1 MSVKPLTSSANQ
13 FAQRIDQTIDVLG
26 QGIAWMTIAMVVVMA
41 AVVILRFVF
50 DIGWVW
56 LQESVNYLHAYVF
69 MLGAAYTLRHDG
81 HVRVDV
87 FYRQMSTKRQAL
99 VDLLGTLFLLI
110 PVCGFIFYASW
121 TPTLAAWSALEG
133 SQRTGGLDFAYVL
146 RSTMLLM
153 PALLILQGL
162 AISIQKTL
170 IILDT
175 SNNHSDSQSDHGGS
189 SNG

>member
-1 MSVKPLTSSANQ
+1 MPARSLTNVANQ
-13 FAQRIDQTIDVLG
+13 FAQRIDQVINVLG
-26 QGIAWMTIAMVVVMA
+26 QGIAWMTITMVLVMA
-41 AVVILRFVF
+41 VVVILRFVF

-87 FYRQMSTKRQAL
+87 FYRQMSAKRKAL

-110 PVCGFIFYASW
+110 PVCGFILYASW

-133 SQRTGGLDFAYVL
+133 SQRTGGLDLAYVL
-146 RSTMLLM
+146 KSTMLLM

-162 AISIQKTL
+162 AICIQKFL
-170 IILDT
+170 VIFG
-175 SNNHSDSQSDHGGS
+175 SANNYPDPQAPPHG
-189 SNG
+189 